1 MIIITIIIVLIII
14 IIIIINISNDNRTE
28 KSRIRSVIIRVMI
41 DDCLITSMITD

>member
-1 MIIITIIIVLIII
+1 MIIITIIIVLII